1 MALEGSLHDL
11 SLVDLIRVFQIGL
24 KTGVLMLVGGAE
36 RGVVYVCEGR
46 LIDAVL
52 VRGPERQ
59 VIATAEDAVI
69 RLLQWEDAAFTFQ
82 PDPKVS
88 RRPPRIARDI
98 GWPLQEGGRRPDRP
112 LDRITPDTRLALAR
126 LPGGAERAIK
136 LDLEQWR
143 LLSQVAVG
151 NRVRDICA
159 QAGVPPEQAID
170 RLVELVAI
178 GLVEIV

>member
-11 SLVDLIRVFQIGL
+11 SLVDLIRVFRMGL

-59 VIATAEDAVI
+59 VIATAEEAVA
-69 RLLQWEDAAFTFQ
+69 RLLQWEDATFTFQ
-82 PDPKVS
+82 PDPKVH
-88 RRPPRIARDI
+88 RRPPRITNDA
-98 GWPLQEGGRRPDRP
+98 GWLPQEGARRRERP
-112 LDRITPDTRLALAR
+112 VQHITLDTRLALAR
-126 LPGGAERAIK
+126 LPGGAERAVR
-136 LDLEQWR
+136 LDLDQWR

-151 NRVRDICA
+151 SRVHDICA

-170 RLVELVAI
+170 RLVELVTI
-178 GLVEIV
+178 GLVKIV